1 MARTQALLPFA
12 AAMLLSG
19 AAQAHQLWLEQTPTS
34 AHLYYGEFDRN
45 LREASPGRLDKLT
58 PPTAAIGSKSGD
70 KTLALTKQA
79 DAFALSARADK
90 NETLYIEEAASPVVE
105 YKINDVTTRA
115 ARTLAARLITSDA
128 AQAPKLTL
136 DLLPTGKPGE
146 FKVYYKGQPLPKTK
160 VGIIVQSGWTRETR
174 SDDQGIVK
182 FDLPWKG
189 TYVLEVRHAD
199 KTPGERAGKP
209 YDVAN
214 FMTTLSLTQ
223 GEGLDALPAHP
234 AATPGK

>member
-1 MARTQALLPFA
+1 MARPYALLSLTA
-12 AAMLLSG
+12 ALLLSG
-19 AAQAHQLWLEQTPTS
+19 GAQAHQLWLEQTAAS

-58 PPTAAIGSKSGD
+58 PPTAAIAGGASG
-70 KTLALTKQA
+70 KALTLTREA
-79 DAFALSARADK
+79 NAFALSARAGKD
-90 NETLYIEEAASPVVE
+90 ETIFVEEAASPVVE
-105 YKINDVTTRA
+105 YKVNDVPTRA

-128 AQAPKLTL
+128 QQAPKLTL

-146 FKVYYKGQPLPKTK
+146 FRVYYKGQPLAKTR
-160 VGIIVQSGWTRETR
+160 VGIIVQSGWAREAR

-189 TYVLEVRHAD
+189 SYVLEVRHAD
-199 KTPGERAGKP
+199 KTPGERAGRP

-214 FMTTLSLTQ
+214 FMTTLSLTRD
-223 GEGLDALPAHP
+223 EGLDPLPAHP
-234 AATPGK
+234 PAIPGK